1 MGQIRIAVYDSD
13 AAYTERFC
21 KYMGNMPE
29 RTEVFYP
36 VYEKGQLDAMI
47 AERAI
52 EAVLVSDVLKA
63 EYPPF
68 IGDIHVGYFTEEPM
82 EEPGELFRYQARRE
96 LFHALDAVLA
106 QEDTAVKMVVF
117 SGAENGVG
125 CSAAASAYAAKLASA
140 EKRVLY
146 INMNSLG
153 DDTCIFQGGNPRDLG
168 YLMAELERGG
178 DIGAAMASVLNRDT
192 SGVYFYDNAAA
203 PVSLMDIKEEQVT
216 GLFNR
221 LIESGEFQYVVVE
234 SSFSLN
240 HGLLGACK
248 CADRVVLLSDGT
260 AACNH
265 RLHKIWEV
273 LEKRSDGI
281 CEKSV
286 LLYNKFHKQYGRYY
300 EGQTPVCAGCIETLP
315 PSGALQLVD
324 QLTGLPVWK
333 ELLR

>member
-1 MGQIRIAVYDSD
+1 MGQIRVAVYDTN

-21 KYMGNMPE
+21 KYMGDVPG
-29 RTEVFYP
+29 RTEVFCP
-36 VYEKGQLDAMI
+36 VYEKRQLDAMI
-47 AERAI
+47 AERAV
-52 EAVLVSDVLKA
+52 EAVLVPEALKE
-63 EYPPF
+63 EYPSF

-96 LFHALDAVLA
+96 LFRDLEAVLA

-117 SGAENGVG
+117 TGAESNVG
-125 CSAAASAYAAKLASA
+125 CSAAASAYAAKLASG

-153 DDTCIFQGGNPRDLG
+153 DDTCIYQGGNPRDLG
-168 YLMAELERGG
+168 FLLTELKNGG
-178 DIGAAMASVLNRDT
+178 DMGAAMASVLNRDT

-203 PVSLMDIKEEQVT
+203 PMSLMDVKEEEMT
-216 GLFNR
+216 GFFNR
-221 LIESGEFQYVVVE
+221 LKESGEFQYLVVE

-240 HGLLGACK
+240 YGLLAACQ

-260 AACNH
+260 AACNY
-265 RLHKIWEV
+265 RLHKIWEI
-273 LEKRSDGI
+273 LENRNRELCG
-281 CEKSV
+281 KSV

-300 EGQTPVCAGCIETLP
+300 EGQTPVCVGCIESFP

-324 QLTGLPVWK
+324 QLTELPIWK